1 MAARARCVRAH
12 AVRGSSSLI
21 ATGGLLATHRH
32 SHGASLTATLA
43 PRRGVDAGSGPLMH
57 LTVNG
62 SPHDIDVPA
71 GRTLVDLLRD
81 DLGLTGTKEA
91 CSVGVC
97 GACTV
102 LVDGRMVASCIMLAA
117 QVDGAAVV
125 TIEGVAD
132 GELLHPLQRAFVD
145 AGGLQCGICTPGQV
159 VAAKALLDA
168 NPAPTED
175 EIVDWMMGNLCR
187 CTGYY
192 QIREAI
198 TEAARASECAR

>member
-1 MAARARCVRAH
+1 MR
-12 AVRGSSSLI
+12 I
-21 ATGGLLATHRH
+21 
-32 SHGASLTATLA
+32 
-43 PRRGVDAGSGPLMH
+43 
-57 LTVNG
+57 TVNG
-62 SPHDIDVPA
+62 TAHDLEVPPS
-71 GRTLVDLLRD
+71 RTLVDLLRD
-81 DLGLTGTKEA
+81 ELGLTGTKEA
-91 CSVGVC
+91 CGVGVC

-117 QVDGAAVV
+117 QAEGAAVV
-125 TIEGVAD
+125 TIEGIAD
-132 GELLHPLQRAFVD
+132 GERLHPLQQAFVD

-175 EIVDWMMGNLCR
+175 EISDWMMGNLCR

-198 TEAARASECAR
+198 ADAARAIGR